1 MISTIL
7 IISGALWAIYY
18 LIGLY
23 NETYWKKRGVKF
35 YMKHKVF
42 GPMGEFLTSK
52 RALFEIFDDI
62 YKMYPKEPAVGVGS
76 MLTPAL
82 YVKDP
87 LNVQHVLSLDFNSFN
102 HRGFETNEGD
112 QLGDNVLFMNGNR
125 WKIMRQNMTPLF
137 TATKLKSMYYILD
150 RSATDFV
157 NYLNQKPE
165 LLKKDIFHTLTTF
178 CNAAIGAAVFGVGNE
193 SIFESPFLAMALD
206 SMKPS
211 TIRNIQF
218 AIASLNDR
226 LFKLS
231 GIKIFKKHEEFFISA
246 IKQVI
251 RKREAE
257 NVKKHDFADLC
268 VGLINKGTLKDHDTG
283 LELLPTDE
291 ILAAQAFFFFLA
303 GSEPSASAIFVTLV
317 ELGMNPEPLRRVHE
331 EIDNAFEKYNDTM
344 TYDTVN
350 EMEYLDMVYNEA
362 LRMYPPIGFLT
373 RQCVKDTVLPTGNI
387 RVSKGT
393 KIFTPIFEVHHD
405 STLFSDPEVFNP
417 DRFSRENRHKL
428 PNNMY
433 MPFGEGKRLCIGV
446 RYATLQVKAGLVH
459 LLRNF
464 TVKTHVGKGG
474 IKYSKQNMQ
483 VRPDNVNIELIPRS
497 LKN

>member
-23 NETYWKKRGVKF
+23 NETYWKKRGIKF
-35 YMKHKVF
+35 HPKNKVF
-42 GPMGEFLTSK
+42 GPMGEFVTSK
-52 RALFEIFDDI
+52 RALFEIFNDI
-62 YKMYPKEPAVGVGS
+62 YKMYPNEPAVGVGS
-76 MLTPAL
+76 FLAPAL

-87 LNVQHVLSLDFNSFN
+87 LNVQHVLNIDFNAFN
-102 HRGFETNEGD
+102 HRGFEMNED
-112 QLGDNVLFMNGNR
+112 DKLSDNVLFMNGNR

-150 RSATDFV
+150 RSAVDFV
-157 NYLNQKPE
+157 NYLNKRPE
-165 LLKKDIFHTLTTF
+165 LLKKDTLHTLTTF
-178 CNAAIGAAVFGVGNE
+178 CNAAIGAAVFGIGNE
-193 SIFESPFLAMALD
+193 SIFDSPFLAMAVE
-206 SMKPS
+206 SMKMN

-218 AIASLNDR
+218 AIGSLNYR
-226 LFKLS
+226 LFKLL
-231 GIKIFKKHEEFFISA
+231 GIKVFKKHEEFFISA

-268 VGLINKGTLKDHDTG
+268 VGLINKGTLKDRDTG
-283 LELLPTDE
+283 LEIEPSDE

-303 GSEPSASAIFVTLV
+303 GSEPSASAMFVTLV
-317 ELGMNPEPLRRVHE
+317 ELGKNPEPLKRVHE
-331 EIDNAFEKYNDTM
+331 EIDNSFEKYNNTM
-344 TYDTVN
+344 TYDSIQ

-405 STLFSDPEVFNP
+405 PKLFSDPEVFNP
-417 DRFSRENRHKL
+417 DRFSPENRHKL

-459 LLRNF
+459 LLRHF
-464 TVKTHVGKGG
+464 TVKTHIGVEG
-474 IKYSKQNMQ
+474 IKYGKQSMQ
-483 VRPDNVNIELIPRS
+483 VRPANVDIELIPRD
-497 LKN
+497 LK